1 MTRALYE
8 SFVCVRTI
16 TKNAKRKTPGSE
28 TASYV
33 CFACPH
39 CKFEVE
45 VPETCVQQRTASHER
60 VSDDG
65 RRLGPQSM
73 LQVQQLERDFLV
85 ERDRLGGVGY
95 ELVVRVPKH

>member
-8 SFVCVRTI
+8 SFVHVRTI

-45 VPETCVQQRTASHER
+45 VPETCVQQRTARPR
-60 VSDDG
+60 VTNA
-65 RRLGPQSM
+65 
-73 LQVQQLERDFLV
+73 FLTMDV
-85 ERDRLGGVGY
+85 DSGLSLCCKYSNSNGTSWSNGTDWEV
-95 ELVVRVPKH
+95 